1 MGRPAV
7 FLDRD
12 GTLNVESGYV
22 HRWEDW
28 EWIHGAIDAITR
40 LNRMGLL
47 VVVVSN
53 QAGVARGYYDEAAIQ
68 RLHDAANRDL
78 AHYGARIDAYYYC
91 PHHPEHGEIRDCA
104 CRKPAPGL
112 LIQAAHDLDIDLARS
127 WLVGDKATDIEAGI
141 AAGVSPILVE
151 TGYGEKERMLI
162 IKRNVMCVRDLLS
175 AVACIASGFGR
186 RTMNKD
192 G

>member
-1 MGRPAV
+1 MGRSAV

-28 EWIHGAIDAITR
+28 EWIPGAIDAITR

-91 PHHPEHGEIRDCA
+91 PHHPECGEIRNCA

-151 TGYGEKERMLI
+151 TGYGEKERMLV
-162 IKRNVMCVRDLLS
+162 KGKVTCVRDLLC
-175 AVACIASGFGR
+175 AVACIEFCER
-186 RTMNKD
+186 N
-192 G
+192 

>member
-22 HRWEDW
+22 HRWENW
-28 EWIHGAIDAITR
+28 EWIPGAIDAIAM
-40 LNRMGLL
+40 LNRMELI
-47 VVVVSN
+47 VIVVSN
-53 QAGVARGYYDEAAIQ
+53 QAGVARGYYDETAIQ
-68 RLHDAANRDL
+68 RLHNAVDRDL
-78 AHYGARIDAYYYC
+78 ANFGARIDAYYYC
-91 PHHPEHGEIRDCA
+91 PHHPEHGEIRECP
-104 CRKPAPGL
+104 CRKPAAGL

-151 TGYGEKERMLI
+151 SGYGKNERTLV
-162 IKRNVMCVRDLLS
+162 KGNVTCVTDLRS
-175 AVACIASGFGR
+175 AAVYIATEPAIG
-186 RTMNKD
+186 TND
-192 G
+192 Q